1 MAPHIAEEL
10 WQATGFQ
17 DAKMSPGPTPDKQ
30 FVHISDWPKYDDALT
45 IDNQIELVLQ
55 VNGKIVSKV
64 AAPRGLARDQAEKI
78 ALDDAKIRI
87 KIDGQ
92 TVRKVIVVPDKLV
105 NVVI

>member
-10 WQATGFQ
+10 WEHACFRR
-17 DAKMSPGPTPDKQ
+17 AEDKLI
-30 FVHISDWPKYDDALT
+30 HISTWPTFDDSLT

-55 VNGKIVSKV
+55 VNGKIVNKV
-64 AAPRGLARDQAEKI
+64 SAPRGLTKTQAEEI
-78 ALDDAKIRI
+78 ALGDSKIRI

-92 TVRKVIVVPDKLV
+92 SVRKVIVVPDKLV